1 MTKIIVQMGE
11 REIQVD
17 LTEELKIVVELE

>member
-1 MTKIIVQMGE
+1 MTKIVVQMGE

>member
-1 MTKIIVQMGE
+1 MTKVIVQMGE